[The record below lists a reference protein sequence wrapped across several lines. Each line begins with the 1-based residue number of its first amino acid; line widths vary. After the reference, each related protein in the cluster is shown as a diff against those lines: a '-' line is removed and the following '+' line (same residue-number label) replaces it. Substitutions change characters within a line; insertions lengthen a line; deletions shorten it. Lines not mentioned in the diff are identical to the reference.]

1 MNETAPDLSVAI
13 IACDAER
20 TITRTLSSVAGV
32 ARRVVVVDS
41 GSTDRTVEICREH
54 GAEVVHRE
62 WEGYARQKQYA
73 MEFCDSEWILSLDA
87 DESLDAE
94 AEEEVSRSVK
104 SNDPAVAGYAVNRR
118 VWFRDRELRH
128 SWQPEWIARLVRRG
142 KGRWEG
148 YEPHPALIVNGAV
161 RRIGGNIR
169 HDAFATISD
178 FVHKQVSH
186 GLKTGESYY
195 EMGRSGTALK
205 LLVSPPAAILKQ
217 LVVKRAWQD
226 GWMGWVAAFGAG
238 IHTAVKHMRLLEL
251 SRHSA

>member
-54 GAEVVHRE
+54 GAEVVQRE

-73 MEFCDSEWILSLDA
+73 MEFCDSEWVLSLDA

-94 AEEEVSRSVK
+94 AEEEVSRCVK
-104 SNDPAVAGYAVNRR
+104 SNDPAVAAYAVNRR

-128 SWQPEWIARLVRRG
+128 TWQPEWITRVVRRG

-148 YEPHPALIVNGAV
+148 YEPHPALIVNGEV

-169 HDAFATISD
+169 HHAFATISE
-178 FVHKQVSH
+178 FVQRQVGH
-186 GLKTGESYY
+186 GLDTAESYY
-195 EMGRSGTALK
+195 KMGRTGSPLK
-205 LLVSPPAAILKQ
+205 LLVSPPTAILQQ
-217 LVVKRAWQD
+217 LLRKTSWRD
-226 GWMGWVAAFGAG
+226 GWIGWVAAFGAG
-238 IHTAVKHMRLLEL
+238 IQAAVKHMRLLEL
-251 SRHSA
+251 SRRST